1 MEDVQG
7 TTVYHEFEF
16 VQLQAALF
24 ASFKPEQT
32 FHGTLQGLP
41 QGGGISPSLS
51 VQVLNKMIK
60 EKDAIMYADDG
71 LLFGDDPNL
80 DKPEYKQVGIEVN
93 HDKSG

>member
-41 QGGGISPSLS
+41 QGGGISPTLS
-51 VQVLNKMIK
+51 VQVLNRMIK
-60 EKDAIMYADDG
+60 EQNAIMYADDG
-71 LLFGDDPNL
+71 LLFNEKPNL
-80 DKPEYKQVGIEVN
+80 EKPEYKAVGIEVN
-93 HDKSG
+93 QEKSG